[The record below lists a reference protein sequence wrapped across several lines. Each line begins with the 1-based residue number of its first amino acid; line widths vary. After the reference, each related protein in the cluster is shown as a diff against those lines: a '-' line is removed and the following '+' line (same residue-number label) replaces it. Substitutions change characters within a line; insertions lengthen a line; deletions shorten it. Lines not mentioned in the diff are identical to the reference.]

1 MDIDTGNKKTT
12 KTTTKTV
19 SIDTSANTNTK
30 SKAEKRKVEEV
41 PDEEDTKKVK
51 KVKASKANTEKVEAI
66 TPKKVN
72 DSSKTA
78 TDATFIE
85 SKKFSGR
92 KVGYAFKLGKQGL
105 GYYIDPV
112 QKNKSPNVKKV
123 HWGGGES
130 KNSKTPSP
138 GASGSSTP
146 SRSALK
152 KTATHKSTPAKR
164 K

>member
-12 KTTTKTV
+12 KTTTKTA
-19 SIDTSANTNTK
+19 SIDTTANTK
-30 SKAEKRKVEEV
+30 SKSEKRKVEEI
-41 PDEEDTKKVK
+41 PNDDDTKKVK
-51 KVKASKANTEKVEAI
+51 KVKTSKAATEKVEAI
-66 TPKKVN
+66 TPKKVD
-72 DSSKTA
+72 DSSKAT

-130 KNSKTPSP
+130 KNSKTTPSP
-138 GASGSSTP
+138 GSSTP
-146 SRSALK
+146 RSALK
-152 KTATHKSTPAKR
+152 KTATHKSTPARR